1 MDTTSVIPAKAGI
14 QVANMTFY
22 DFIDVEFKESKWYP
36 NEPPRGKP
44 RGIFKG
50 KINCIAASCG
60 ELNPADFA
68 SLLK

>member
-44 RGIFKG
+44 RGISKLLLS
-50 KINCIAASCG
+50 ILSQQAAG
-60 ELNPADFA
+60 N
-68 SLLK
+68 